1 MFDKI
6 CRHNGITHRLTQP
19 ASPTTTGKIER
30 LHLTL
35 RRELL
40 DDHEPFTS
48 LAAAQAAVD
57 EFVETYNRDRPHQ
70 ALDPKRPVAPA
81 DRFTAVPAVQREVL
95 PVWLPPTLTAAPTS
109 SAGPVPDGLDDGPDR
124 SVEGPPAGQS
134 GDLQGATQFEC
145 Q

>member
-30 LHLTL
+30 FHLTL

-57 EFVETYNRDRPHQ
+57 EFVKTYNRDRPHQ
-70 ALDPKRPVAPA
+70 ALDPQRPVAPA
-81 DRFTAVPAVQREVL
+81 DRFTAVPADQREVL
-95 PVWLPPTLTAAPTS
+95 PVWLPPTLTVAPTS
-109 SAGPVPDGLDDGPDR
+109 SVGPVSNGLDDGEDSPL
-124 SVEGPPAGQS
+124 EGSPAGSPWS
-134 GDLQGATQFEC
+134 G
-145 Q
+145 